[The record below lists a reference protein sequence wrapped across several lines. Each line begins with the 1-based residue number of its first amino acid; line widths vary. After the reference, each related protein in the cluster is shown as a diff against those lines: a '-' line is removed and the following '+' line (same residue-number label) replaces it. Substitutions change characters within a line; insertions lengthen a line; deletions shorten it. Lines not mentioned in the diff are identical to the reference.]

1 MAEKASGT
9 IADGTRVF
17 PSVHYL
23 DAPIRGRA
31 QSAGSRHQG
40 IQDWRGPSRRGATD
54 QAIVGL
60 ESQVT
65 GQELSTP
72 VSEAPVRIRV
82 LGNGDHDVA
91 RFDTAA
97 TLQFIAE

>member
-1 MAEKASGT
+1 MLRIIRREASYSGAPDLPARAT
-9 IADGTRVF
+9 KGFRTEEARRAAGLRV
-17 PSVHYL
+17 
-23 DAPIRGRA
+23 R
-31 QSAGSRHQG
+31 
-40 IQDWRGPSRRGATD
+40 
-54 QAIVGL
+54 AIVGL